1 MKFVAAL
8 LFAATRTGGVDAVS
22 LRAATPVVAVAN
34 TTVASV
40 AEKTASR
47 NGTVSAA
54 LIANASSTVSAV
66 GVNAS
71 TVVAVKTEKED
82 SNSSKVDAAMD
93 LIKAL
98 SHSSAASD
106 DGSESDEDSSA
117 SPDEEQQEAAAPVA
131 PKKPAEHAKLDFG
144 FVAFEAN
151 LTAAVNTSI
160 RGVTA
165 GAFWNGGLQSK
176 LIDNF
181 TTSMNAEMKSALT
194 PLKQSISKTW
204 MALKT
209 DDQRDVFVNQL
220 KSSFQPI
227 FSDNLDSILTHLK
240 LGLRRVEKY
249 GADDSKLSKADALEK
264 SEASLYESILAQHC
278 YDSNSKKAGEE
289 KKKFC
294 IASAVSKVAERLTDT
309 EGLIGMSMRFE
320 AGAMGLVQTGKATT
334 AK

>member
-8 LFAATRTGGVDAVS
+8 LFAATRAGGVDAVS
-22 LRAATPVVAVAN
+22 LRAATPVVAVA
-34 TTVASV
+34 
-40 AEKTASR
+40 R

-54 LIANASSTVSAV
+54 LLANASSTVSAV

-71 TVVAVKTEKED
+71 AVVAVKTAKED

-98 SHSSAASD
+98 SHSSAGSD
-106 DGSESDEDSSA
+106 DGEESDEDMVKDEA
-117 SPDEEQQEAAAPVA
+117 SPDEGQQEAAAPVA

-181 TTSMNAEMKSALT
+181 TTSMNAEIKSALT

-227 FSDNLDSILTHLK
+227 FSDNLDSIITHLK

-249 GADDSKLSKADALEK
+249 GADDSKLTKADALEK
-264 SEASLYESILAQHC
+264 AEASLYESILAQHC

-289 KKKFC
+289 AKKFC
-294 IASAVSKVAERLTDT
+294 IASAISKVAERLTDT

-320 AGAMGLVQTGKATT
+320 AGAMGLVQTGSANTSAHKATT